1 MERQD
6 VRIESVGKQGGR
18 IVILGAG
25 PAGLGAAWRLREL
38 GHADW
43 ELFEKEPRV
52 GGLASSHVDD
62 CGFTWDL
69 GGHVVFSH
77 YPYFDRA
84 LDSVLE
90 NQWIEHV
97 REAWIW
103 MRGRF
108 IPYPLQNNI
117 RHLPTQELLECLEG
131 LLDARDRAA
140 STPATFA
147 DWIEHS
153 FGPGLARVFM
163 TPYNRKVWAAEPAEL
178 GTQWVGDRVATVD
191 FKRVLGNVI
200 EGRDDL
206 GWGPNATFRFPL
218 HGGTGRIWQA
228 VAERLPSERLHLGA
242 EAVEIDAAAKTVR
255 LSDGRTVEYDWLITT
270 MPLDLLLR
278 RISDLRFEISDLKFP
293 LSALRSQIS
302 DLKSQISEAAV
313 RGGLRHSSVHVV
325 GVGLDGPIPDSL
337 AGKCWMYFPE
347 PELPFYRVTVFSN
360 YSPNNVPKPGRQW
373 SLMAEVSEAGSS
385 CEDSPASTHDA
396 SRTTHNEIVRRTLD
410 GLKAA
415 RLVPP
420 DATVAS
426 LWHKRIERGY
436 PTPVLSRD
444 AVLEKIEPALIERG
458 ILSRGRFGAWK
469 YEVGNMDHSFMQGV
483 EAVDRVLLGRPE
495 TTVRFPAEV
504 NRQPASRQ

>member
-1 MERQD
+1 VQ
-6 VRIESVGKQGGR
+6 IESEGKRGGR

-25 PAGLGAAWRLREL
+25 PAGLGAAWRLQEL

-43 ELFEKEPRV
+43 ELFEKEQHV

-62 CGFTWDL
+62 RGFTWDL

-77 YPYFDRA
+77 YPYFDRV

-90 NQWIEHV
+90 GQWIEHV

-131 LLDARDRAA
+131 LLDARDHAA

-200 EGRDDL
+200 EGRDDR

-228 VAERLPSERLHLGA
+228 VAERLPAERLHLGM
-242 EAVEIDAAAKTVR
+242 EAVEIDAAAKIVR
-255 LSDGRTVEYDWLITT
+255 LSDGRRVECDRLITT
-270 MPLDLLLR
+270 MPMDLLLG
-278 RISDLRFEISDLKFP
+278 RISDLRFEISDPK
-293 LSALRSQIS
+293 SQISNLRSQIS
-302 DLKSQISEAAV
+302 NPAV
-313 RGGLRHSSVHVV
+313 RGGLRHSSTHVI

-360 YSPNNVPKPGRQW
+360 YSPNNVPTPGRQW

-385 CEDSPASTHDA
+385 CEGSPVPTHDT
-396 SRTTHNEIVRRTLD
+396 SRAPHDEIVRGTLD

-415 RLVPP
+415 GLIPP

-426 LWHKRIERGY
+426 VWHKRVEHGY
-436 PTPVLSRD
+436 PTPVLGRD
-444 AVLEKIEPALIERG
+444 AVLERIEPALSERG

-483 EAVDRVLLGRPE
+483 EAADRILLGRTE

-504 NRQPASRQ
+504 NRQPSSCK